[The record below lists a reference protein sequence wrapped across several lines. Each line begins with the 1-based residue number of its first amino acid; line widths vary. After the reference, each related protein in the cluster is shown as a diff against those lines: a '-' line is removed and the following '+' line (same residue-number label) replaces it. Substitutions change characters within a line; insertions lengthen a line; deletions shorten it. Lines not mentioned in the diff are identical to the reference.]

1 VSFFSFINEIAEK
14 WQKEWEKAK
23 VFEANPD
30 QQKEKRMITVAFPY
44 TNSPLHIGHGR
55 TYITADIYA
64 RYLRMKGYNVLFPF
78 AFQFTGTPI
87 LSISESIKRK
97 DEDIISTFVNVYGI
111 PQEEVEKFSDPTYL
125 AEYFK
130 NDMKVTVKRLGL
142 SVDWRRE
149 FTTVDPIFEK
159 FVQWQYKRLMDLG
172 YIKREDSPVPYCPRD
187 EFPVGMHD
195 TKGDVE
201 PEITDLDAIYFPS
214 KDLYFVAA
222 TPRPE
227 TIFGA
232 VAILLNPDA
241 DYVIAKDKVG
251 RRIVISKIAFEKLK
265 YQLEIEK
272 EEERKGK
279 EFTTLTAKN
288 PITEKEMKVLG
299 SKYVEPKIGT
309 GVVMAVPSHEPL
321 HYLALTELNE
331 EFELIPVIATDD
343 EELGDLPGVH
353 AVEIAQTKN
362 PAELKDYID
371 TVYRI
376 EYHRGEMREDIVD
389 LVPTFMKEFVR
400 DKIAGKSVKEA
411 RERTRELLNMLNS
424 RITIYDISNG
434 PVYCRCG
441 AEIVVKMVKGQWF
454 IDYSNPLWKTS
465 VLRSLGKI
473 NFVPQDAKKEI
484 EKVSFN
490 LQPRAF
496 SRSRG
501 LGVRLP
507 WDEKEIIDSLSD
519 STIYTAFYTIIHKL
533 NKYPIS
539 LLNDKFWD
547 YVLLGRGTSEEVSK
561 ELSIPKEQ
569 LEDIRNEF
577 TYWYPVD
584 SRHSGRDLIQNHL
597 AYYIFHHVAIFGEKM
612 LPKQIVTN
620 GFIRVGGKK
629 MSKSFGNI
637 YPLNKAINEYGV
649 ETVRVALTSTSSI
662 SEDIEFNS
670 NVAKSIIEQ
679 LRKIYDLSSK
689 LLEVEGVKEKRD
701 ADLWL
706 MSLFRRYIEEI
717 DNAYNRL
724 DFHTVYLVGFY
735 TIYETLRD
743 YIELTNSKINS
754 DVIRKI
760 LSIWLRLISPI
771 VPHLAEDLWHK
782 FNLTLIVNE
791 KFPSVDEVEYNGE
804 ALLKIEYLRNI
815 IEVVNKL
822 SSEVGKE
829 AEKLVIYVNDDE
841 DLKKLLKKA
850 ISSVKERKSL
860 REFMTD
866 NGVEERIAKKVYEI
880 ANTLPPSIKD
890 LLINYDIDEK
900 EIIIQNIRFLMN
912 KLNVAEIVVYSS
924 DDESAPNIMGKK
936 DIALP
941 FSPGIA
947 IL

>member
-1 VSFFSFINEIAEK
+1 MSFANFLNQIAEK
-14 WQKEWEKAK
+14 WQNEWEKAK

-30 QQKEKRMITVAFPY
+30 PKREKRMITVAFPY

-87 LSISESIKRK
+87 LSISDAIKRK
-97 DEDIISTFVNVYGI
+97 DEDIISTFINVYGI
-111 PQEEVEKFSDPTYL
+111 PREEIEKFSDPTYL

-130 NDMKVTVKRLGL
+130 NDMKNTVKKIGL

-159 FVQWQYKRLMDLG
+159 FIQWQYKRLMDLG

-187 EFPVGMHD
+187 QFPVGMHD

-232 VAILLNPDA
+232 IAILVNPDA
-241 DYVIAKDKVG
+241 DYVIARDKLG
-251 RRIVISKIAFEKLK
+251 RRIVISKEAFEKLK
-265 YQLEIEK
+265 YQIEIEK
-272 EEERKGK
+272 EEEKKGK
-279 EFTTLTAKN
+279 EFANLTAKN
-288 PITEKEMKVLG
+288 PVTEKEMKVIG

-309 GVVMAVPSHEPL
+309 GVVMAVPSHEPI

-331 EFELIPVIATDD
+331 EFELIPVIVTDD
-343 EELGDLPGVH
+343 EELGELPGVRLT
-353 AVEIAQTKN
+353 EIAQTKN

-371 TVYRI
+371 TLYRI
-376 EYHRGEMREDIVD
+376 EYHRGRMREDIVD
-389 LVPTFMKEFVR
+389 LVPDFMKEFVR
-400 DKIAGKSVKEA
+400 DKIAGKSVKDA

-424 RITIYDISNG
+424 RITIYEISNG

-465 VLRSLGKI
+465 VLSSLNKVAFI
-473 NFVPQDAKKEI
+473 PQDARKEI
-484 EKVSFN
+484 EKVAFN

-496 SRSRG
+496 TRSRG

-519 STIYTAFYTIIHKL
+519 STIYTAFYTVAHKL

-547 YVLLGRGTSEEVSK
+547 YVFLGRGNPEEISK
-561 ELSIPKEQ
+561 ELSIPKEE
-569 LEDIRNEF
+569 LEEIRNEF
-577 TYWYPVD
+577 LYWYPVD

-597 AYYIFHHVAIFGEKM
+597 AYYIFHHIAIFGDKM
-612 LPKQIVTN
+612 LPKQIVVN
-620 GFIRVGGKK
+620 GFMRVGGKK

-649 ETVRVALTSTSSI
+649 DTVRVALTSTSSI

-670 NVAKSIIEQ
+670 NIAKSIAEQ
-679 LRKIYDLSSK
+679 LRKIFDLSSK

-706 MSLFRRYIEEI
+706 MSMFRRYIEEI
-717 DNAYNRL
+717 DNAYSKL
-724 DFHTVYLVGFY
+724 DLHTVYLLGFY

-754 DVIRKI
+754 EVIRKV

-771 VPHLAEDLWHK
+771 VPHLAEELWHK
-782 FNLTLIVNE
+782 FNSTLIANE

-804 ALLKIEYLRNI
+804 ALLKIEYLRNL
-815 IEVVNKL
+815 IETVNSL
-822 SSEVGKE
+822 SSELGKE
-829 AEKLVIYVNDDE
+829 AEKLVIYVNEDE
-841 DLKKLLKKA
+841 NLKKLLKNAIKA
-850 ISSVKERKSL
+850 IKERKSL
-860 REFMTD
+860 KEFIME
-866 NGVEERIAKKVYEI
+866 NGAEERIAKRIYEL
-880 ANTLPPSIKD
+880 ANTLPSAIRD
-890 LLINYDIDEK
+890 LLVEHDINEK
-900 EIIIQNIRFLMN
+900 EIIVQNVRFLMD
-912 KLNVAEIVVYSS
+912 KLNVTEIIVYSS
-924 DDESAPNIMGKK
+924 NDESAPNIKGKK
-936 DIALP
+936 DLALP
-941 FSPGIA
+941 FSPGIV

>member
-1 VSFFSFINEIAEK
+1 MNFSSLINEISEK

-23 VFEANPD
+23 TFEANLD
-30 QQKEKRMITVAFPY
+30 QREKKFITIAFPY

-97 DEDIISTFVNVYGI
+97 DEDIISTFVNLYQI
-111 PQEEVEKFSDPTYL
+111 PQEEVEKFSDPAYL

-130 NDMKVTVKRLGL
+130 NDMKNSVKKLGL

-159 FVQWQYKRLMDLG
+159 FIQWQYKRLMDLG
-172 YIKREDSPVPYCPRD
+172 YIKRKDSPVPYCPRD

-201 PEITDLDAIYFPS
+201 PEIIDMDSIYFPS
-214 KDLYFVAA
+214 KDFYFVAA

-232 VAILLNPDA
+232 IAILVNPDS
-241 DYVIAKDKVG
+241 DYIIANDSIRGK
-251 RRIVISKIAFEKLK
+251 IVISKPAYEKLR
-265 YQLEIEK
+265 YQLELKK
-272 EEERKGK
+272 EGEIKGK
-279 EFTTLTAKN
+279 DLVKFTAKN
-288 PITEKEMKVLG
+288 PITEKEMKVVA
-299 SKYVEPKIGT
+299 SKYVDPKMGT

-343 EELGDLPGVH
+343 EELGEFPGVR
-353 AVEIAQTKN
+353 AVELAQTKN

-371 TVYRI
+371 GVYRI

-389 LVPTFMKEFVR
+389 LVPNYMKEFI
-400 DKIAGKSVKEA
+400 KNNIAGRSVKEA
-411 RERTRELLNMLNS
+411 REKTRMLLNTLNS
-424 RITIYDISNG
+424 RMTIYEINNS

-441 AEIVVKMVKGQWF
+441 AEIVVKVVKGQWF

-465 VLRSLGKI
+465 VLRSLDKI
-473 NFVPQDAKKEI
+473 NFVPQDARKEI

-501 LGVRLP
+501 LGVRVP

-519 STIYTAFYTIIHKL
+519 STIYTAFYTVAHKL
-533 NKYPIS
+533 TKYPIS
-539 LLNDKFWD
+539 LVNDKLWD
-547 YVLLGRGTSEEVSK
+547 YVLLGRGSPDEISK
-561 ELSIPKEQ
+561 ELAIPREQ
-569 LEDIRNEF
+569 LEELRKEF
-577 TYWYPVD
+577 LYWYPVD

-597 AYYIFHHVAIFGEKM
+597 AYYIFHHLAIFGEDM

-637 YPLNKAINEYGV
+637 YPLNKAISEYGV
-649 ETVRVALTSTSSI
+649 ETVRIALTSTSSI

-670 NVAKSIIEQ
+670 NVTKGIVEQ
-679 LRKIYDLSSK
+679 LRKIYELISR
-689 LLEVEGVKEKRD
+689 LLEIKGVKEKRD

-706 MSLFRRYIEEI
+706 MSLFRNYIEEI
-717 DNAYNRL
+717 DKAYSRL
-724 DFHTVYLVGFY
+724 DLHTVYITGYY

-743 YIELTNSKINS
+743 YIELTNGKINS
-754 DVIRKI
+754 DVVKKI
-760 LSIWLRLISPI
+760 ISVWLRLIAPI
-771 VPHLAEDLWHK
+771 TPHLSEELWHK
-782 FNLTLIVNE
+782 FNSTLIVTE
-791 KFPSVDEVEYNGE
+791 KFPTINEVEYNGE

-815 IEVVNKL
+815 IERVTSL
-822 SSEVGKE
+822 SNEIGKE
-829 AEKLVIYVNDDE
+829 AEKLIIYVNDDE
-841 DLKKLLKKA
+841 RLKELLRKA
-850 ISSVKERKSL
+850 IVAVNERKSL
-860 REFMTD
+860 REFILETKVD
-866 NGVEERIAKKVYEI
+866 EKTGRRIYEL
-880 ANTLPPSIKD
+880 ANTMPSSMRD
-890 LLINYDIDEK
+890 LLVSYGLNEEK
-900 EIIIQNIRFLMN
+900 VIVEYMRFLMN
-912 KLNVAEIVVYSS
+912 KLDITEIIIYSS
-924 DDESAPNIMGKK
+924 TDEKAPNIMGKK
-936 DIALP
+936 DLALP
-941 FSPGIA
+941 LSPGIA
-947 IL
+947 IM